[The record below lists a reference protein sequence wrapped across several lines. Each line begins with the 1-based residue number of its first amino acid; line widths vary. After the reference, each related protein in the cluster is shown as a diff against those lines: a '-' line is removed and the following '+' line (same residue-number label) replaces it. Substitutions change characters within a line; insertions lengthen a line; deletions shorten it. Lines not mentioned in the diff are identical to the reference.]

1 MWKTKLIEVKASEK
15 LPPEKGEYLA
25 VIDEE
30 LSFAAIFPFDPGDE
44 EDVHWWKKSVDYWLE
59 EVPDHED
66 EMREMLEK
74 CYKEL
79 LISAEKGNYPESF
92 LQENGG
98 EGLIEISNLLTKLKT
113 HAE

>member
-44 EDVHWWKKSVDYWLE
+44 EDVYWWKTSVDYWLE
-59 EVPDHED
+59 RVPDHEED
-66 EMREMLEK
+66 MREMLERLTNHYEDVLK
-74 CYKEL
+74 GDFSNFSLRSDIDSAREL
-79 LISAEKGNYPESF
+79 LA
-92 LQENGG
+92 
-98 EGLIEISNLLTKLKT
+98 KLKT
-113 HAE
+113 KES